1 MTVTFFLLGLHEA
14 GMLAGSQPEESFV
27 VRCDDGNN
35 PPEQEDL
42 GELLVEV
49 GVAPVVPFEFV
60 VVRVGRVED
69 SLIVQTQSASAGV
82 P

>member
-1 MTVTFFLLGLHEA
+1 M
-14 GMLAGSQPEESFV
+14 
-27 VRCDDGNN
+27 RCDDGNN
-35 PPEQEDL
+35 PPEQEDQ
-42 GELLVEV
+42 GELLVAV